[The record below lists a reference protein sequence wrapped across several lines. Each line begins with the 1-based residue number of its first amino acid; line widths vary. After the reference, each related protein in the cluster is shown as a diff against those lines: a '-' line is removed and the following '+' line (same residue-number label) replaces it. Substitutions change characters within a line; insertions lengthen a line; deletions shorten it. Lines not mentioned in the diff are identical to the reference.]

1 MHHPPLPRKLD
12 EAGRSLTK
20 LERPLHHYRIV
31 NTL

>member
-1 MHHPPLPRKLD
+1 
-12 EAGRSLTK
+12 LTK